1 MTVDNPDAVTAPEE
15 KTPVKTD
22 KTRRNLLDE
31 STCSRPMTR
40 SEIKFQEKVKSTKFA
55 LAVGVVAIIT
65 TLVTKGVITP
75 SIFSDIIQLVVG
87 AYILG
92 DVAQNSFVKSRWSK

>member
-1 MTVDNPDAVTAPEE
+1 MAVDSPDAVATPEAKTPE
-15 KTPVKTD
+15 KTPKA
-22 KTRRNLLDE
+22 RRNLLEE

-40 SEIKFQEKVKSTKFA
+40 SEIRFQEKVKSTKFA

-65 TLVTKGVITP
+65 ALVTNGIITP
-75 SIFSDIIQLVVG
+75 LIFSDIIQLVVG